1 MHIAS
6 GLSSRNLQPGTLCC
20 VLRNWFV
27 CIDMEKLA
35 VTVSGSYT
43 KPNGIAVA
51 RHSSPIDIAIERRT
65 IVATSGTMYQL
76 VDAPDLEMMRMKGMP
91 EYLVSQFADGFPRN
105 WKQLV
110 EEYLGISSEVRRGR
124 GDLALR
130 GEEAARTP
138 TNGYLHHDYRSGLSM
153 SNRFQPIAED
163 SEALASISPISP
175 PSSVSIS
182 GYSGTRQQMSPSVTA
197 AGSQRGNRKSV
208 YRSGMDIFAT
218 DRFSRTRPAQKSEAF
233 EPEHQKQAVL
243 AEVVETRAE
252 ALSPV
257 AESQTRSST
266 EMAMETPLERT
277 PMARADTDLQN
288 QIAAISMET
297 PTKKPAHSSSLS
309 PELGVAQISSWK
321 SSHTN
326 STIDD
331 LEPFKLDDDFESSEP
346 GQTSSEPRM
355 ANPNL
360 KPSQATTTPTAK
372 PTSKKTRKLSRKI
385 IESSDEFLAAPEDTG
400 EEPRKSKGVVRT
412 ASPAKQSQK
421 KTPETPKPTTPKRK
435 LVKQEPDK
443 TPEAPASV
451 TRSGRKVRKPQ
462 EWWANAQEH
471 LGSTYK
477 GSDIKYHWGKGDAII
492 IRDGKR
498 YRLSDVVLD
507 GDNAE
512 PLSSSHKGNTD
523 EALDDDEHG
532 K

>member
-1 MHIAS
+1 
-6 GLSSRNLQPGTLCC
+6 
-20 VLRNWFV
+20 
-27 CIDMEKLA
+27 MEKLA

-346 GQTSSEPRM
+346 EQTSSEPRM

-400 EEPRKSKGVVRT
+400 EESKSSAQELVEDSEESRAKSAASTAKLRT

>member
-1 MHIAS
+1 
-6 GLSSRNLQPGTLCC
+6 
-20 VLRNWFV
+20 
-27 CIDMEKLA
+27 MEKLA

-110 EEYLGISSEVRRGR
+110 EEYLGISSE
-124 GDLALR
+124 
-130 GEEAARTP
+130 
-138 TNGYLHHDYRSGLSM
+138 
-153 SNRFQPIAED
+153 
-163 SEALASISPISP
+163 
-175 PSSVSIS
+175 
-182 GYSGTRQQMSPSVTA
+182 
-197 AGSQRGNRKSV
+197 
-208 YRSGMDIFAT
+208 
-218 DRFSRTRPAQKSEAF
+218 
-233 EPEHQKQAVL
+233 QAVL

-346 GQTSSEPRM
+346 EQTSSEPRM

-400 EEPRKSKGVVRT
+400 EESKSSAQELVEDSEESRAKSAASTAKLRT

>member
-1 MHIAS
+1 
-6 GLSSRNLQPGTLCC
+6 
-20 VLRNWFV
+20 
-27 CIDMEKLA
+27 
-35 VTVSGSYT
+35 
-43 KPNGIAVA
+43 
-51 RHSSPIDIAIERRT
+51 
-65 IVATSGTMYQL
+65 
-76 VDAPDLEMMRMKGMP
+76 
-91 EYLVSQFADGFPRN
+91 
-105 WKQLV
+105 
-110 EEYLGISSEVRRGR
+110 
-124 GDLALR
+124 
-130 GEEAARTP
+130 
-138 TNGYLHHDYRSGLSM
+138 
-153 SNRFQPIAED
+153 
-163 SEALASISPISP
+163 
-175 PSSVSIS
+175 
-182 GYSGTRQQMSPSVTA
+182 
-197 AGSQRGNRKSV
+197 
-208 YRSGMDIFAT
+208 
-218 DRFSRTRPAQKSEAF
+218 
-233 EPEHQKQAVL
+233 
-243 AEVVETRAE
+243 
-252 ALSPV
+252 
-257 AESQTRSST
+257 
-266 EMAMETPLERT
+266 MAMETPLERT

-288 QIAAISMET
+288 QVAAISMET
-297 PTKKPAHSSSLS
+297 PTKKPAHRSSLS

-331 LEPFKLDDDFESSEP
+331 LEPFKLDDDFESPEP
-346 GQTSSEPRM
+346 EQTSSEPRM
-355 ANPNL
+355 ANPKL

-400 EEPRKSKGVVRT
+400 EET